1 MFRTLT
7 FTALIAYASAQSL
20 SQQCTSTLTAIAGNP
35 DAASCLSPTSL
46 LPLLTGGSNNSVVPT
61 INTWL
66 TSICGAPACSN
77 DTLAA
82 VVKNATEGCS
92 TELSAFGFNSN
103 LTPSITGLVQQ
114 YYPTVRKVVCLKD
127 GDNNCIVKTL
137 GDVESTF
144 GPLSLQNI
152 VKLVANPPNDLP
164 ANITCTNCIKAAYT
178 VVAQDIPALVS
189 DTAPALQQQCGAD
202 FTDGQTP
209 TGISQS
215 ANTNAASSSP
225 PPSNGAA
232 LSTFA
237 STNSGL
243 VGGLAASGFVAVATF
258 FSLLA

>member
-1 MFRTLT
+1 M
-7 FTALIAYASAQSL
+7 
-20 SQQCTSTLTAIAGNP
+20 
-35 DAASCLSPTSL
+35 
-46 LPLLTGGSNNSVVPT
+46 
-61 INTWL
+61 
-66 TSICGAPACSN
+66 
-77 DTLAA
+77 
-82 VVKNATEGCS
+82 
-92 TELSAFGFNSN
+92 
-103 LTPSITGLVQQ
+103 
-114 YYPTVRKVVCLKD
+114 
-127 GDNNCIVKTL
+127 
-137 GDVESTF
+137 ESTF

-202 FTDGQTP
+202 FTGMTHVVSISHPSLTIPGMILDGQTP

-237 STNSGL
+237 TTNSGL